1 MSISQEVE
9 EKNEFRSLRNSE
21 LQADYI
27 IIGPAEFKSSSSE
40 LMANRQPAVYAD
52 LETIYKEFSAGN
64 LDPMGIRTFIQW
76 TQENWQN
83 PSPFAALILGDSGYD
98 YRNINGSSG
107 IIIPTV
113 QVSGSRSYA
122 TDDRLATIYGNI
134 PEIALGRY
142 PARNSSEVENFV
154 NKIIAFETN
163 PDFGPWRQ
171 KITLVADDA
180 SRPEPNHGS
189 ISTGKSHTLNS
200 EELSNLIP
208 SKILIEKIYMMEF
221 PEVGDA
227 SAYGVIKPSAT
238 QAVFDNLNSGTS
250 IISYIGHGSPI
261 QLAQEKLLYI
271 DRGDINNINTGLKLP
286 LWIVGTCS
294 FGHFDDPLTESF
306 AEELIRQPMN
316 AASMIISTTRPITVT
331 GNERYTKDLFESMFP
346 NNSVSTLPV
355 GVLLQSIKNGNS
367 ESEYFHLFGDPMMKL
382 PIP

>member
-1 MSISQEVE
+1 M
-9 EKNEFRSLRNSE
+9 
-21 LQADYI
+21 
-27 IIGPAEFKSSSSE
+27 
-40 LMANRQPAVYAD
+40 
-52 LETIYKEFSAGN
+52 
-64 LDPMGIRTFIQW
+64 
-76 TQENWQN
+76 
-83 PSPFAALILGDSGYD
+83 
-98 YRNINGSSG
+98 
-107 IIIPTV
+107 
-113 QVSGSRSYA
+113 
-122 TDDRLATIYGNI
+122 ATIYGNI

-154 NKIIAFETN
+154 DKIIAYETS
-163 PDFGPWRQ
+163 PDLGPWRQ

-180 SRPEPNHGS
+180 SRPEPSHGS

-208 SKILIEKIYMMEF
+208 SSILIDKIYMMEF

-227 SAYGVIKPSAT
+227 SAYGVIKPTAT
-238 QAVFDNLNSGTS
+238 QAVFDILNSGTA

-306 AEELIRQPMN
+306 AEELIREPLN
-316 AASMIISTTRPITVT
+316 AASMVISTTRPITVT

-346 NNSVSTLPV
+346 NNSVSPLPV
-355 GVLLQSIKNGNS
+355 GVL
-367 ESEYFHLFGDPMMKL
+367 
-382 PIP
+382 